1 MPIFRKKRVAVA
13 NNTPD
18 DNKDNYEDLKKEIE
32 TLQNQLEKIK
42 DFVGEQK
49 HANKILMGSIE
60 RLKRDVNSLKQ
71 RTD

>member
-18 DNKDNYEDLKKEIE
+18 DNKDNYEALKKEIE

-49 HANKILMGSIE
+49 HDNKILMGSIE

>member
-13 NNTPD
+13 NDTPD
-18 DNKDNYEDLKKEIE
+18 DNKDNYEALKKEIE
-32 TLQNQLEKIK
+32 ALQNQLEKIK

-49 HANKILMGSIE
+49 HDNKILMGSIE

>member
-13 NNTPD
+13 NDAPD
-18 DNKDNYEDLKKEIE
+18 DNKDNYEAIKKEIE

-49 HANKILMGSIE
+49 HDNKILMGSIE